1 MRLANG
7 HALTYA
13 FDRKYRQAGEECQ
26 KEGVKFLPLPV
37 ETLGGWHK
45 NALKVITKLAHQ
57 LARHT
62 GSIESETVSHL
73 YQSLSVSILLMKGN
87 AALILSRDYPPQIVD
102 GVVDS

>member
-87 AALILSRDYPPQIVD
+87 AALILSLYCPPEIVD